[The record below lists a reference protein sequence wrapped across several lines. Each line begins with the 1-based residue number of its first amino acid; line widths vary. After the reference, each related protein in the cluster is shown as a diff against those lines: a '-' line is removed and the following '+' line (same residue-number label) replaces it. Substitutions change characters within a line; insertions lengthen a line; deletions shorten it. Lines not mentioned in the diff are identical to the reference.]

1 LIDRPDSEQ
10 AAFRIGGLAVE
21 RSHSD
26 FYPLLVAN
34 AVLGAGTGS
43 RLFLNVREKKGYAYD
58 VFSTMSALKMAG
70 TFFAGADTRNEVT
83 AAAVR
88 EILDELDRLSREPV
102 GHDEIESAKSFLTG
116 NFSLSLSTQTSLA
129 ERIVASRML
138 GLGPDY
144 LESHRSRVEAVT
156 AEEVLAAV
164 RKYASGK
171 HAAIVVVGDAARLK
185 PELSKI
191 APVIVLGA
199 RAAKKRAA

>member
-1 LIDRPDSEQ
+1 
-10 AAFRIGGLAVE
+10 
-21 RSHSD
+21 
-26 FYPLLVAN
+26 LLVAN

-43 RLFLNVREKKGYAYD
+43 RLFLNVRGKKGYAYD
-58 VFSTMSALKMAG
+58 VFSTMSALKVAG

-83 AAAVR
+83 AAAVK
-88 EILDELDRLSREPV
+88 EILGELDRLSRQPV
-102 GHDEIESAKSFLTG
+102 GPDEIENAKSFLTG

-138 GLGPDY
+138 GLGGDY

-156 AEEVLAAV
+156 AEQVLAAA
-164 RKYASGK
+164 RKYASGE

-191 APVIVLGA
+191 APVIVIGA
-199 RAAKKRAA
+199 RAARRRAA